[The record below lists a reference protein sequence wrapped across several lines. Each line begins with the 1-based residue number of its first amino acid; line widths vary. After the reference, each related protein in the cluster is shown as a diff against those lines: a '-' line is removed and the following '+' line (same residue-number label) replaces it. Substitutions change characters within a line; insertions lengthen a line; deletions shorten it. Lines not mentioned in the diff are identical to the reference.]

1 MQVDRP
7 IYKWASYP
15 CQSRKI
21 NLLNRIIQTYFK
33 LNKIVTSSA
42 YYHFL
47 CKSRKEN
54 SKTMGQSVMSTI
66 VVLTTLFT
74 KADLWI
80 SGLYC
85 QMSFCI
91 MYWHFSLLWKKNVCV
106 GTWVLV
112 CMNLWVYMYILIPF
126 GSQGLVK
133 LNTDN

>member
-91 MYWHFSLLWKKNVCV
+91 MYWHFSLLWKKMCV
-106 GTWVLV
+106 WAPGCLYVWICECICIYLFH
-112 CMNLWVYMYILIPF
+112 LDHR
-126 GSQGLVK
+126 GL
-133 LNTDN
+133 LN